1 LPENYKNQTLKDV
14 DFEIMI
20 EKKLLTLNLD
30 RGDIRKITQTIER
43 DVEFLQ

>member
-30 RGDIRKITQTIER
+30 RGDIRKIMQTIER